1 MATTTPNY
9 GWPVPTS
16 TDLVKDGAT
25 AIESLGDA
33 IDATLFAQAPGL
45 VLINTTSFSAVTS
58 VSLATSTF
66 TSTYDNYKI
75 LFRLSASGGTGYVQM
90 RLRAAGTDNT
100 TSNYASSGVGRGTN
114 GTAQSFE
121 GNAESLWYLVPKS
134 TGDTVGVSM
143 DLYSPKLTN
152 NTLFTASVEGNFS
165 GVTASYNVGGI
176 FGATTS
182 FDSLTFVSS
191 SSTIT
196 GTYSVFAYKK

>member
-25 AIESLGDA
+25 AIEALGDA
-33 IDATLFAQAPGL
+33 IDATVFAQASGL

-58 VSLATSTF
+58 VSLATNTF

-75 LFRLSASGGTGYVQM
+75 LFRLSTSGGTGYVQM

-100 TSNYASSGVGRGTN
+100 TANYDSSGIGRQVNAAT
-114 GTAQSFE
+114 TSFE
-121 GNAESLWYLVPKS
+121 SANDTLWYVVPKS
-134 TGDTVGVSM
+134 AADTVAVSM

-152 NTLFTASVEGNFS
+152 NTLFTASVQ
-165 GVTASYNVGGI
+165 GVTATYSTSYNVGGI
-176 FGATTS
+176 FKATTS
-182 FDSLTFVSS
+182 FDSATLVSS

-196 GTYSVFAYKK
+196 GTYSVFGYKK